1 MSEQQLA
8 VLAFDNA
15 LKAQEFFT
23 AALRLSQAGN
33 LVISDAVFVS
43 KDVDGTATV
52 VETTDPGPGRSALT
66 TGAWGLLIGAIL
78 AVPVAGLVIG
88 ATTGA
93 ITAAIVDT
101 GVPDEFVNHVRQVI
115 QPGKTAVAL
124 LVSHIN
130 AEAVQAELT
139 RFAGAELI
147 TGTLAP
153 DAVERVQAALANGT
167 EV

>member
-1 MSEQQLA
+1 MSDQQLA
-8 VLAFDNA
+8 VLAFDSA

-23 AALRLSQAGN
+23 AALRLSKEGN

-43 KDVDGTATV
+43 KDDDGKARV
-52 VETTDPGPGRSALT
+52 VETTDPGPGRSAIT

-88 ATTGA
+88 AATGA
-93 ITAAIVDT
+93 LTAAIVDT
-101 GVPDEFVNHVRQVI
+101 GVPDEFVDHVREVI

-130 AEAVQAELT
+130 RDAVTAELT

-153 DAVERVQAALANGT
+153 DAVERVQAALAAGT
-167 EV
+167 DA